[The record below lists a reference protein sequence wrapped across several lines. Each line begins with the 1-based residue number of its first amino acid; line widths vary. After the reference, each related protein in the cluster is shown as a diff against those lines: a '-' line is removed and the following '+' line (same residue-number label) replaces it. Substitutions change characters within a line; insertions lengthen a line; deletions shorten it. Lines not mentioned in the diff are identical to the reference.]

1 MEMKHEHRPCE
12 ERADDTLY
20 RIGMFA
26 AMNHVT
32 VKALRFYEE
41 QGLLM
46 PALIHP
52 ETGYRYYTLAQMAV
66 LHQITALKQA
76 GFTLEEIAHINSGAD
91 EEAVLLKK
99 KSELVAR
106 IAELTRQ
113 IAVVDGYLSRQKT
126 GLSAPVLVKTIPA
139 ATVAFMRFRLESYD
153 GLFDRM
159 PEMGALM
166 EKAGCVCALPEYCFT
181 GYLEPG
187 YREGDILVEI
197 CESVVEAKREI
208 GGLRFKTLPEI
219 QAACIFHKGS
229 YRTFSQ
235 SYAIVLRYI
244 EENGYELAG
253 EIRESYI
260 DGVWNKDD
268 ESQWLS
274 EIQVP
279 VRRRGA
285 QAHSMSKE
293 EGGLADGMIAQ
304 RKGRESQKLH
314 NTL

>member
-1 MEMKHEHRPCE
+1 MEMKQEHKPCE
-12 ERADDTLY
+12 TKDSGTLY
-20 RIGMFA
+20 KIGMFA

-41 QGLLM
+41 QGLLI

-52 ETGYRYYTLAQMAV
+52 ETGYRYYTLSQMAV

-76 GFTLEEIAHINSGAD
+76 GFTLEEIARINAGAD

-99 KSELVAR
+99 KAELLGK
-106 IAELTRQ
+106 ISELTRQ
-113 IAVVDGYLSRQKT
+113 IAVVDGYLSKRKNS
-126 GLSAPVLVKTIPA
+126 LSSPVLVKTIPET
-139 ATVAFMRFRLESYD
+139 TVAAMKIRLDSYD

-166 EKAGCVCALPEYCFT
+166 EKVGCECAVPEYCFT
-181 GYLEPG
+181 NYLEPG
-187 YREGDILVEI
+187 YKDEDVLVEI
-197 CESVVEAKREI
+197 CESVVAAKEET
-208 GGLRFKTLPEI
+208 GGLYFRTLPEI

-229 YRTFSQ
+229 YHTFAE
-235 SYAIVLRYI
+235 SYETVLKYI
-244 EENGYELAG
+244 EENGYEIAG

-260 DGVWNKDD
+260 DGVWNQDE

-279 VRRRGA
+279 VRRKNGA
-285 QAHSMSKE
+285 V
-293 EGGLADGMIAQ
+293 
-304 RKGRESQKLH
+304 
-314 NTL
+314 

>member
-1 MEMKHEHRPCE
+1 MEMKLEHRPCE
-12 ERADDTLY
+12 EKTGDTLY

-41 QGLLM
+41 QGLLL

-52 ETGYRYYTLAQMAV
+52 ETGYRYYTLSQMAV

-76 GFTLEEIAHINSGAD
+76 GFTLEEIARINSGAD
-91 EEAVLLKK
+91 EEAVLMKK
-99 KSELVAR
+99 KSELLAR

-113 IAVVDGYLSRQKT
+113 IAAVDGYLSGQKT

-139 ATVAFMRFRLESYD
+139 ATVAYMRFRLESYD

-159 PEMGALM
+159 PQMGALM
-166 EKAGCVCALPEYCFT
+166 EQAGCECALPEYCFT
-181 GYLEPG
+181 GYPEPG

-197 CESVVEAKREI
+197 CESVVEAKQEI

-219 QAACIFHKGS
+219 QAACIFHRGS
-229 YRTFSQ
+229 YRTFSE
-235 SYAIVLRYI
+235 SYAIVLQYV

-253 EIRESYI
+253 DIRESYI
-260 DGVWNKDD
+260 DGVWNRDD

-279 VRRRGA
+279 VKRRGE
-285 QAHSMSKE
+285 QPHPQGKE
-293 EGGLADGMIAQ
+293 ESGGM
-304 RKGRESQKLH
+304 SQ
-314 NTL
+314 